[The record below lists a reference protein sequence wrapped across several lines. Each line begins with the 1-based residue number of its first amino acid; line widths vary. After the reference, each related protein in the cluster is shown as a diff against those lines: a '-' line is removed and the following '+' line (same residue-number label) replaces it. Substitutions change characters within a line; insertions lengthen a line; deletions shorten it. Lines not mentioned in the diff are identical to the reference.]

1 MGFIDEIE
9 KGQMKKDV
17 APFKVGDTIK
27 VFSKIV
33 EGGKERIQGF
43 EGIVIKRQG
52 GGPRETFTVR
62 KVVQGVGVERTFPL
76 HSPRVDKITVQRSGK
91 VRRAK
96 LYYLRKRIGSQ
107 ATKVEEQK
115 AAPLS
120 EPTKQN
126 A

>member
-9 KGQMKKDV
+9 KGQMKKDLDQ
-17 APFKVGDTIK
+17 FKVGDTIK

-62 KVVQGVGVERTFPL
+62 RIVQGVGVERTFPL